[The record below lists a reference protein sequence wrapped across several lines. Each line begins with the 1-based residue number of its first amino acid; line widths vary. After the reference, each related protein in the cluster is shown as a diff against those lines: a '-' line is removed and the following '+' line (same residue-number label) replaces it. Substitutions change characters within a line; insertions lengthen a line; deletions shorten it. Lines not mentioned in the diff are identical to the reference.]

1 MLNYNQISEAF
12 LNFVDK
18 QQNNENIVNDLVKFN
33 QLYKKNSSLKS
44 VLLSKRIN
52 KNQKEI
58 ILMNSLDSIIN
69 KSVIAFILYLS
80 EYNAIKHLSKIS
92 ILIESKYKLR
102 QGVIDVDLIS
112 AVKVDAKV
120 IDSISNFVKKNHS
133 KKAVINEKIDKSLI
147 AGLKLKIGNT
157 ILDDSIYNK
166 LQKLKNNLTN
176 NIN

>member
-1 MLNYNQISEAF
+1 MLNFNQISEAF

-18 QQNNENIVNDLVKFN
+18 QQNNESIVYDLVKFN
-33 QLYKKNSSLKS
+33 QLYKKNNSLKS

-58 ILMNSLDSIIN
+58 VLMNSLDSIIN
-69 KSVIAFILYLS
+69 KSVIAFIIYLS
-80 EYNAIKHLSKIS
+80 EHNTIKHLSKIS
-92 ILIESKYKLR
+92 SLIESKHKLR

-120 IDSISNFVKKNHS
+120 IDSISDFVKKNHS
-133 KKAVINEKIDKSLI
+133 KEAIINEKIDKNLI

-157 ILDDSIYNK
+157 ILDGSIRNK